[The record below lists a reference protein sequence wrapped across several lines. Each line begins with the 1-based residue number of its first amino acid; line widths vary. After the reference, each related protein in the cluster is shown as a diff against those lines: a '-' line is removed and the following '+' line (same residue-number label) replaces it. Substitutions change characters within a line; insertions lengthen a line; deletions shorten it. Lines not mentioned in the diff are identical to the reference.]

1 MARRQRRRPETYA
14 RRGPTREPYDVVL
27 IVCEGTK
34 TEPNYFGRLRTVYR
48 LSSANI
54 YITPADG
61 SDPMS
66 IVTYGEARLGDFD
79 RIYCVFD
86 RDGHQNYDAALRRI
100 SNSDAGRNGKLVGI
114 TSWPCFEL
122 WALLHFRYSSAAFV
136 ASGGRSPCEN
146 VVRQLKDCIP
156 NYAKGH
162 RTIFDDLAPHL
173 NTGLQNAVRLAN
185 ENAATGSTNP
195 ATRVHELVDYLLKL
209 KQL

>member
-1 MARRQRRRPETYA
+1 MARYRRRGPDTYT

-27 IVCEGTK
+27 IVCEGAK
-34 TEPNYFGRLRTVYR
+34 TEPNYFNRLRTVYR
-48 LSSANI
+48 LSSANVH
-54 YITPADG
+54 ITPADG

-66 IVTYGEARLGDFD
+66 IVTYGEDRLRDFD

-114 TSWPCFEL
+114 ISWPCFEL
-122 WALLHFRYSSAAFV
+122 WVLLHFRYSSAAFV

-146 VVRQLKDCIP
+146 VVRQLKNYIP

-162 RTIFDDLAPHL
+162 KTIFDDLAPHL
-173 NTGLQNAVRLAN
+173 NTGLQHAARLAR
-185 ENAATGSTNP
+185 ENATTGSTNP

-209 KQL
+209 KQP